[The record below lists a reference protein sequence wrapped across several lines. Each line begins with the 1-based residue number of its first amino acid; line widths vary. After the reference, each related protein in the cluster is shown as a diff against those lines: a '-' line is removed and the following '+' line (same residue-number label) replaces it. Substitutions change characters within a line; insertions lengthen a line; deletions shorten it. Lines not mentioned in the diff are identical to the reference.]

1 MMGTRMIAAGSV
13 LVLAIAAPP
22 WSLAHCDTLDGPVV
36 MDARIALQARQV
48 DPVLKWV
55 KPEAEAEVRAAFT
68 QASAVRVLGPEAE
81 ALADR
86 FFFETVVRLHRQGEG
101 EAYTGL
107 EPAGTPLDP
116 AVAAADQALE
126 TGSPEAL
133 LRLISTDV
141 DHGLR
146 ERFARAAAARRHAKE
161 SAALGRA
168 YVAAYVEFV
177 HYAER
182 LRVDA
187 SSSAGHD
194 EPGRADREH

>member
-1 MMGTRMIAAGSV
+1 MTFARMIAAGSV
-13 LVLAIAAPP
+13 LLVAIAAPAR
-22 WSLAHCDTLDGPVV
+22 SLAHCDTLDGPVV
-36 MDARIALQARQV
+36 MDARLALQARQV

-55 KPEAEAEVRAAFT
+55 KPEAEAEIRAAFT
-68 QASAVRVLGPEAE
+68 QALAVRVLGPRAE

-126 TGSPEAL
+126 TGSPDAL

-146 ERFARAAAARRHAKE
+146 ERFARVLAARSQATE

-182 LRVDA
+182 LRVHA
-187 SSSAGHD
+187 RSSAGHD
-194 EPGRADREH
+194 EPNRADREH

>member
-1 MMGTRMIAAGSV
+1 MRFARVIAAGSV
-13 LVLAIAAPP
+13 LLLAIAAPP
-22 WSLAHCDTLDGPVV
+22 RSGAHCDTLDGPVV
-36 MDARIALQARQV
+36 TDARLALQARQV

-55 KPEAEAEVRAAFT
+55 KPEAEAEVRATFT
-68 QASAVRVLGPEAE
+68 QASAVRVLGPVAE

-116 AVAAADQALE
+116 AVAAADRALDS
-126 TGSPEAL
+126 GSPDAL
-133 LRLISTDV
+133 LRLISTEV

-146 ERFARAAAARRHAKE
+146 ERFARALAARGHATE
-161 SAALGRA
+161 SLARGRA

-182 LRVDA
+182 LRLNA
-187 SSSAGHD
+187 GRSAGHD
-194 EPGRADREH
+194 ETGHTDREH

>member
-1 MMGTRMIAAGSV
+1 MRLARMIAAGSV
-13 LVLAIAAPP
+13 LLLVIAAPP
-22 WSLAHCDTLDGPVV
+22 SSPAHCDTLDGPVV
-36 MDARIALQARQV
+36 RDARLALQARQV

-68 QASAVRVLGPEAE
+68 QASTVRGLSPMAE

-101 EAYTGL
+101 ATYTGL
-107 EPAGTPLDP
+107 KPAGTPLDT

-133 LRLISTDV
+133 LRLISTEV

-146 ERFARAAAARRHAKE
+146 ERFARALAARRHAAE

-168 YVAAYVEFV
+168 YVAAYIEFV

-182 LRVDA
+182 LRLNA
-187 SSSAGHD
+187 GSSAGHD
-194 EPGRADREH
+194 GTGHTDREH